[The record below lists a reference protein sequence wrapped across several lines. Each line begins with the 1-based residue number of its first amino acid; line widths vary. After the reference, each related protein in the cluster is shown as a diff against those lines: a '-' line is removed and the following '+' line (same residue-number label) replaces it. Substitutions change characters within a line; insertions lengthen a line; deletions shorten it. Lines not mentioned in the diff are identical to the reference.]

1 MVYRTGAQGTLDRPT
16 IRRAYTGSTTGGG
29 SPQQLRYNSPRTFP
43 VGRERTHTSLTGRR
57 VVVPTRR
64 GGRKRA
70 SRPSPSP
77 TQQSR
82 SAAGGRPLAPT
93 PRPSWPVVCVAR
105 SWAKNAADGP
115 RPAGGAFPGNG
126 PNGLLANRKR
136 ATWMLRP
143 VCSVFSS
150 ETPPSRARGGPP
162 PSRFAR
168 APPAA
173 APGSGPPPSR
183 SPGVQVHV
191 GEDQRPRPAASIFI
205 WRNTI
210 L

>member
-16 IRRAYTGSTTGGG
+16 IRRACAGSTTVGG

-105 SWAKNAADGP
+105 SWAKNAAVGP
-115 RPAGGAFPGNG
+115 RPVGGAFPGNG
-126 PNGLLANRKR
+126 PTDFWLTGSAPPRCCGQSAAFFL
-136 ATWMLRP
+136 LRP
-143 VCSVFSS
+143 FRRVPVVVRLL
-150 ETPPSRARGGPP
+150 PAARGRLPRRRKEAVRLLP
-162 PSRFAR
+162 VV
-168 APPAA
+168 PAF
-173 APGSGPPPSR
+173 R
-183 SPGVQVHV
+183 C
-191 GEDQRPRPAASIFI
+191 
-205 WRNTI
+205 T
-210 L
+210 